1 MEDHR
6 ETYEPEKTLAG
17 FLKGI
22 FSEDRVAETVLR
34 CGFTEEDLK
43 VRQIKAV
50 LPPETGTVQ
59 ISVPEGKSAPKK
71 YTPQVADV
79 KLDRLSLPE
88 WKSAPKEYTPR
99 IADVKLDLLSLL
111 EGKSAPKEYT
121 LHIADV
127 KLDRLSLLEGKS
139 APKEYTLRIANV
151 KLDRLSLPEGKSAPH
166 DYTLRISDV
175 KFGCSP
181 LPEGKSAPSDYT
193 LQVSDVVMMWIE
205 LPAVEDGSH
214 IGPLLAPKLQGIC
227 GIKVAEPFADDFPVF
242 LPPKQTAIEAP
253 LELVQACLNTV
264 DDLINQML
272 CDRW

>member
-71 YTPQVADV
+71 YTPQVVNV

-88 WKSAPKEYTPR
+88 GKSAPKEYTPR
-99 IADVKLDLLSLL
+99 IADVKLDRPSLL

>member
-111 EGKSAPKEYT
+111 EGKSALKEYT

>member
-71 YTPQVADV
+71 YTPQVVNV
-79 KLDRLSLPE
+79 KLDHLSLPE
-88 WKSAPKEYTPR
+88 GKSAPKEYTPR
-99 IADVKLDLLSLL
+99 IADVKLDRPSLL

>member
-71 YTPQVADV
+71 YTPQVVNV
-79 KLDRLSLPE
+79 KLDHLSLPE
-88 WKSAPKEYTPR
+88 GKGAPKEYIP
-99 IADVKLDLLSLL
+99 
-111 EGKSAPKEYT
+111 
-121 LHIADV
+121 
-127 KLDRLSLLEGKS
+127 
-139 APKEYTLRIANV
+139 RIANV

>member
-71 YTPQVADV
+71 YTPQVVNVKLDHLSLPEGKGAPKEYIPRIANVKLDRLSLPEGKSAPKKYTPQVADV

-88 WKSAPKEYTPR
+88 WKSAPKEY
-99 IADVKLDLLSLL
+99 K
-111 EGKSAPKEYT
+111 
-121 LHIADV
+121 
-127 KLDRLSLLEGKS
+127 
-139 APKEYTLRIANV
+139 
-151 KLDRLSLPEGKSAPH
+151 
-166 DYTLRISDV
+166 
-175 KFGCSP
+175 
-181 LPEGKSAPSDYT
+181 
-193 LQVSDVVMMWIE
+193 
-205 LPAVEDGSH
+205 
-214 IGPLLAPKLQGIC
+214 IGRASC
-227 GIKVAEPFADDFPVF
+227 RERV
-242 LPPKQTAIEAP
+242 
-253 LELVQACLNTV
+253 
-264 DDLINQML
+264 
-272 CDRW
+272 